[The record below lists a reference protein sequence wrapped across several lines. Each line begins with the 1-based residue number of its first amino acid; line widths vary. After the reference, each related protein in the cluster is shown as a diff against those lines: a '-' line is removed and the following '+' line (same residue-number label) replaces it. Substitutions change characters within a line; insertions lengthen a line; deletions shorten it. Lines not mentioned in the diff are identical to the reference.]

1 MKMLPDCD
9 NRWFAV
15 AALVSWLVLAALPFN
30 LRAQELDTFENDIPF
45 GFRMSFFRG
54 SGDSTRCIVALS
66 VENENLLFYR
76 GSSYFEARYEAFLN
90 MRETSKRT
98 ILKGVWDKQVRV
110 PSYDETSLTAYFD
123 PLQERIQALPGKYEG
138 FVEIKDLQA
147 NTFGN
152 GRVTVTV
159 PDFSQNLPKLS
170 TPFFYEPG
178 EVPEEAAPRVPEPEE
193 TVKEASLKYPAGKP
207 IFLLV
212 DVYSD
217 STTPPEGWKLTAE
230 VVKAL
235 MLFPRVDVDLEDGL
249 LTQRKLIKV
258 ETGTMGLG
266 TYEIEVQ
273 LRDKRNNSLARATS
287 FKFNIIRSAQY
298 IEHNYEQEVR
308 FLKYLVSEKELNR
321 LLHIPKEEQ
330 AEALRNFWKNLDPVP
345 ATAINELRVQYFERI
360 DYANRHFTTEQKE
373 GWETSMGEVYIL
385 LGPPS
390 EIYGSRLN
398 QVWVYERENLILHFF
413 GHNLRNRQEFDDYIR
428 DRRWWRDTG

>member
-1 MKMLPDCD
+1 MVDYEGRK
-9 NRWFAV
+9 FTV
-15 AALVSWLVLAALPFN
+15 AALLLLALAILPAADY
-30 LRAQELDTFENDIPF
+30 AQELDTFENDIPF

-54 SGDSTRCIVALS
+54 NQDSTKCVLTLS
-66 VENENLLFYR
+66 VDNENLLFYR
-76 GSSYFEARYEAFLN
+76 GPHHFEARYEAFLN

-98 ILKGVWDKQVRV
+98 ILKGVWDKQVQV

-123 PLQERIQALPGKYEG
+123 PLQETLKALPGKYEG

-152 GRVTVTV
+152 GRVSVTV

-178 EVPEEAAPRVPEPEE
+178 AVPEDTPPPLPAPDQPVREAA
-193 TVKEASLKYPAGKP
+193 LKYPAGKP
-207 IFLLV
+207 IYLLV
-212 DVYSD
+212 DVYAD
-217 STTPPEGWKLTAE
+217 SAAPPSGWKLTAE

-235 MLFPRVDVDLEDGL
+235 MLFPRIEVDLDDGL
-249 LTQRKLIKV
+249 LTQRKLIQV
-258 ETGTMGLG
+258 ESGTMGLG
-266 TYEIEVQ
+266 TYEIDVQ
-273 LRDKRNNSLARATS
+273 LRDKRNNSLARATT
-287 FKFNIIRSAQY
+287 FKFSIIRSAQWV
-298 IEHNYEQEVR
+298 ERNYEQEVR
-308 FLKYLVSEKELNR
+308 YLKYLVSEKELER
-321 LLHIPKEEQ
+321 LLNIPKEQQ
-330 AEALRNFWKNLDPVP
+330 ADALKDFWKDLDPVP

-373 GWETSMGEVYIL
+373 GWETNMGEVYIL

-398 QVWVYERENLILHFF
+398 QIWVYERENLILHFF
-413 GHNLRNRQEFDDYIR
+413 GQNLRNRQEFDNYIR